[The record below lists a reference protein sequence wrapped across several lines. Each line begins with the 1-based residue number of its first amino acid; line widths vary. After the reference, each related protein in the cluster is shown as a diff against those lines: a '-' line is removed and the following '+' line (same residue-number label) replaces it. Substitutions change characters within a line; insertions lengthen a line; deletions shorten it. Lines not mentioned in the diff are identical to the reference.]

1 VDSVT
6 RTEVRRLLS
15 PVERWFWI
23 ADQVVPLNVVAR
35 VRLTGHVSEV
45 ELKRAAADL
54 AIEHPLLRVA
64 IRADAD
70 GTHPAF
76 ARSTQDIS
84 IRRLYGDDIEWER
97 QVDDHELRTSVVWR
111 SGPLIR
117 IVDVVC
123 DAPQEAH
130 DLLLTL
136 SHVIADGTTA
146 FSLLRRLVEHAAR
159 VSAQACCDAVG
170 SRPVIGAP
178 EELLPARHRGPRGV
192 ARLAATGLAYGLAAA
207 LARPGRLTPESVV
220 NPSRRRTRLVRR
232 MLTSTQVD
240 ALNCRCRRE
249 GVAVHDALAAAMAMV
264 VGPTAAQSASGR
276 MRIGTPVN
284 FRGELVPPVS
294 AYEAGS
300 YVCTVRLIVRFGGN
314 RDLWSTARQID
325 RSLGRRR
332 RSGQHLTMLWAL
344 RFICPAS
351 VATSSKA
358 LGPIERNGFLNV
370 GIWNLGRYDFPAR
383 IGDWQLSGAQFVSGI
398 LPFGYLVATVNT
410 SHGEL
415 FWTFSYIDVAVSHR
429 SAQRFADGCL
439 QTLLAA
445 ID

>member
-1 VDSVT
+1 M
-6 RTEVRRLLS
+6 RTEVRRPLS

-23 ADQVVPLNVVAR
+23 SDQVVPLNVIAR
-35 VRLTGHVSEV
+35 VRLTGHLSEV
-45 ELKRAAADL
+45 MLKRAAADL

-70 GTHPAF
+70 GTRPAF
-76 ARSTQDIS
+76 ARSSQAIS
-84 IRRLYGDDIEWER
+84 IRRLRGDDIEWER
-97 QVDDHELRTSVVWR
+97 QVDNHELATSLDWR
-111 SGPLIR
+111 NGPLMR

-123 DAPQEAH
+123 DASQEAH

-146 FSLLRRLVEHAAR
+146 LSLLRRLVEHAAR
-159 VSAQACCDAVG
+159 VSQRAHGDAGG
-170 SRPVIGAP
+170 SRTVIGAP
-178 EELLPARHRGPRGV
+178 EELLPARYRGPRGV
-192 ARLAATGLAYGLAAA
+192 ARLAATGLAYVLASA
-207 LARPGRLTPESVV
+207 LARPDRLTPESVV
-220 NPSRRRTRLVRR
+220 NPSQRRTRLVRS

-240 ALNCRCRRE
+240 ALKFRCRRE
-249 GVAVHDALAAAMAMV
+249 GVTVHDALAAAMAMV
-264 VGPTAAQSASGR
+264 VGPTAAQRASGR

-284 FRGELVPPVS
+284 FRAELVPPVS
-294 AYEAGS
+294 PHDAGS
-300 YVCTVRLIVRFGGN
+300 YVCTVPLIARFGGDH
-314 RDLWSTARQID
+314 DLWATARQIS
-325 RSLGRRR
+325 RSVGMRRR
-332 RSGQHLTMLWAL
+332 FGQHLTMLWAL

-351 VATSSKA
+351 VAKSSKA
-358 LGPIERNGFLNV
+358 LALIERNGFLNV

-415 FWTFSYIDVAVSHR
+415 FWNFSYIDDAVSQR
-429 SAQRFADGCL
+429 SARRFAEFCR